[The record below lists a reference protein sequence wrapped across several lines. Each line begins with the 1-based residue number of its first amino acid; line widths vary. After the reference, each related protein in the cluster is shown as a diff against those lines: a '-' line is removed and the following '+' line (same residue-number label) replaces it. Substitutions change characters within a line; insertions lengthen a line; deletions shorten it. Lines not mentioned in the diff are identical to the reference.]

1 MTTFSWSVKSKNF
14 AAVAQKSAVKSKK
27 KRRSSMGQQEIKQGL
42 EGITPNQEFAVG
54 DWGTPEPA
62 VPKKK
67 KVCCLYL
74 Y

>member
-1 MTTFSWSVKSKNF
+1 
-14 AAVAQKSAVKSKK
+14 
-27 KRRSSMGQQEIKQGL
+27 MGQQEIKQGL

-67 KVCCLYL
+67 KVCCFYRCLMYCTSASH
-74 Y
+74 